1 LGRRSSFN
9 AKILGE
15 TRMTRHG
22 IFALALMAATS
33 ATAQTPTPA
42 APPAPPPPAC
52 AGPEHRQFDFWA
64 GYWDVYPTGK
74 STLVAH
80 SLIEKLYAGCA
91 IRENW
96 MPLKGAGGGSLNN
109 YVTDDKRW
117 HQTWVDS
124 SNARVDFVGGLTGGK
139 MVLVGD
145 WRGVNGPGQ
154 DAITRMIYTP
164 NADGSVRQFGETST
178 DHGLTWQP
186 SFDFTYKPS
195 KSPPPK

>member
-1 LGRRSSFN
+1 MKPSPRVW
-9 AKILGE
+9 AV
-15 TRMTRHG
+15 
-22 IFALALMAATS
+22 ALATAAITS
-33 ATAQTPTPA
+33 PAIAQTPPA
-42 APPAPPPPAC
+42 TPPAC
-52 AGPEHRQFDFWA
+52 TAPEHRQFDFWV

-74 STLVAH
+74 QTMVAH
-80 SLIEKLYAGCA
+80 SLIEKLYGGCA

-96 MPLKGAGGGSLNN
+96 MPLNHQDGGSLNN

-145 WRGVNGPGQ
+145 WKGVNGPGQ
-154 DAITRMIYTP
+154 DAITRMTYSR
-164 NADGSVRQFGETST
+164 NADGSVRQFGETSA
-178 DHGLTWQP
+178 DFGMTWQA

-195 KSPPPK
+195 ASAPPK

>member
-1 LGRRSSFN
+1 MQRS
-9 AKILGE
+9 
-15 TRMTRHG
+15 
-22 IFALALMAATS
+22 IFAFLATLACGAS
-33 ATAQTPTPA
+33 AQTPATPA
-42 APPAPPPPAC
+42 APPPPAC
-52 AGPEHRQFDFWA
+52 VAPEHRQFDFWV

-96 MPLKGAGGGSLNN
+96 MPLKGSAGGSLNN

-124 SNARVDFVGGLTGGK
+124 SNARVNFVGGLTGGK
-139 MVLVGD
+139 MILVGD
-145 WRGVNGPGQ
+145 WKGVNGPGQ
-154 DAITRMIYTP
+154 DATTRMTYSR
-164 NADGSVRQFGETST
+164 NADGSVRQFGETSVDFGT
-178 DHGLTWQP
+178 TWQA

-195 KSPPPK
+195 ASSPPK

>member
-1 LGRRSSFN
+1 MKFRQAIIS
-9 AKILGE
+9 ILL
-15 TRMTRHG
+15 
-22 IFALALMAATS
+22 LAAASTS
-33 ATAQTPTPA
+33 AQTPPTPLT
-42 APPAPPPPAC
+42 PPSPPPPAC
-52 AGPEHRQFDFWA
+52 AAPEHRQFDFWV

-74 STLVAH
+74 PPLVAH
-80 SLIEKLYAGCA
+80 SLIEKLYDGCA

-96 MPLKGAGGGSLNN
+96 MPLKGAGGGSINN

-145 WRGVNGPGQ
+145 WKGVNGPGQ
-154 DAITRMIYTP
+154 DTVTRMSYSRNP
-164 NADGSVRQFGETST
+164 DGSVRQFGETSV
-178 DHGLTWQP
+178 DFGVTWQP

-195 KSPPPK
+195 KDAASK